1 MTTLKKYNISFNPAG
16 KSATVLAGT
25 NIMDAARSAGIN
37 LAASCGGKGHCG
49 QCRVI
54 ITKGDVSSPL
64 KNEEK
69 FLSPGDKAEGYRLA
83 CRTFPESDIKVLI
96 PEKSL
101 VNDLKLQLEG
111 EETGYEIDPVIK
123 SCDVTVSPPGLADP
137 VSDLKRII
145 KSLKESHN
153 ITGVSAD
160 VMAVRQLPL
169 LLRKNNWE
177 TTVYLRD
184 SEIIGFMPKGSPPA
198 GLAVDLGT
206 TKVAAYLMDL
216 TTGMELVSQGS
227 INPQSPYGDDVMSRL
242 DRALHDGDKKDA
254 GSPKLHGVIRDLLN
268 GIIETLTRKAG
279 LTGNNVA
286 DICIVGN
293 TAMTHL
299 FLGLPVEQLAK
310 SPYVAATDFHM
321 DIKARDV
328 GISACPGAYIHLLP
342 GIGGF
347 VGADHVSMIIGAGID
362 KKDKITLGV
371 DIGTNTEIVLNNPEI
386 DSLVSLSC
394 PSGPAFEGAHVT
406 DGMKAA
412 RGAIEAVRITE
423 ENVEFRTI
431 GDAPPIGLCGS
442 GIIDAVAE
450 LYRWGIIS
458 ERGRFDR
465 DNKSV
470 NQGKHGSEFVIAGSN
485 NGNGRIVISQKDIAE
500 IQLAKGAIKAG
511 IEALMEVNHVTED
524 MVEEVI
530 IAGAFGSYINLVN
543 AVDIGL
549 FPAFPNARYL
559 QVGNSAGTGAKMTL
573 VSGRER
579 ERARNIA
586 LKTLY
591 LELTTHRNF
600 NQRFAEGMRFPPVQ
614 PAAKNKDYCTKKGK

>member
-1 MTTLKKYNISFNPAG
+1 MAALKKYNISFAPTN

-25 NIMDAARSAGIN
+25 NIMDAARSAGVN
-37 LAASCGGKGHCG
+37 LAASCGGKGLCG

-64 KNEEK
+64 EIEDK
-69 FLSPGDKAEGYRLA
+69 FLSPDDKAKGYRLA
-83 CRTFPESDIKVLI
+83 CRTFPESDIKVHV

-101 VNDLKLQLEG
+101 VSDLKLQLEG
-111 EETGYEIDPVIK
+111 EATGYEVDPVIK

-137 VSDLKRII
+137 ASDLKRII
-145 KSLKESHN
+145 KSLKNSHN
-153 ITGVSAD
+153 ITAVSAD
-160 VMAVRQLPL
+160 IMAVRQLPL

-184 SEIIGFMPKGSPPA
+184 NEIIGFMPKGSPPA

-216 TTGMELVSQGS
+216 TTGMELVSQGA

-242 DRALHDGDKKDA
+242 DNVLHDMDRKDT
-254 GSPKLHGVIRDLLN
+254 GPSKLHEAVRDLLN
-268 GIIETLTRKAG
+268 EIIETLTRKAG

-310 SPYVAATDFHM
+310 SPYVAATDFPM
-321 DIKARDV
+321 DIRARDV
-328 GISACPGAYIHLLP
+328 GIKACPGAYIHLLP

-347 VGADHVSMIIGAGID
+347 VGGDHVSMIIGAGID
-362 KKDKITLGV
+362 RKDRITLGV
-371 DIGTNTEIVLNNPEI
+371 DIGTNTEIVLNNPGM

-412 RGAIEAVRITE
+412 RGAIESVRITKE
-423 ENVEFRTI
+423 KVEFRTI
-431 GDAPPIGLCGS
+431 GNAPPVGLCGS

-458 ERGRFDR
+458 DRGRFDR
-465 DNKSV
+465 ANDRV
-470 NQGKHGSEFVIAGSN
+470 CQGKSGSEFVIVGSD

-559 QVGNSAGTGAKMTL
+559 QVGNSAGTGAKMAL
-573 VSGRER
+573 VSKRER
-579 ERARNIA
+579 ERAGNIA

-600 NQRFAEGMRFPPVQ
+600 NQRFAEGMRFPSVQ
-614 PAAKNKDYCTKKGK
+614 TVAGDKDQ